1 MNLIDTLLSRRAL
14 IAVAGVGV
22 ALFIGAAIIAGIWG
36 QHPSNDAADVIGSI
50 CWFGW
55 MVAALVLVV
64 LSVAALVRRSL
75 GGGRRA
81 TA

>member
-1 MNLIDTLLSRRAL
+1 MNLLDALLSRRTL
-14 IAVAGVGV
+14 FAVAGVGV
-22 ALFIGAAIIAGIWG
+22 ALFIGAAVIAGIWG
-36 QHPSNDAADVIGSI
+36 QHPSNGTADAIGTL

-64 LSVAALVRRSL
+64 LSVAALVRRGM

-81 TA
+81 AA